1 VKKIA
6 RVIVVVFYLGIGAA
20 HLVLFVQGYW
30 WACLLIDRGI
40 DLVVRVR
47 FSNAH

>member
-1 VKKIA
+1 MEKIA
-6 RVIVVVFYLGIGAA
+6 QTAIVVFYLGIGVA

-30 WACLLIDRGI
+30 WVCLLIDRGI

-47 FSNAH
+47 FSNSR